1 VPHLNALARGDPLRI
16 AISDISSVRNYILSA
31 TVLLQKVSMYLQQVL
46 LNRSQ
51 KLTNTRPLR
60 RLRSFKVTDFGI
72 NQKPL
77 YTTFYQRIILT
88 YILSCTVSKLWPI
101 VGQIFASNNGL
112 PHFNA
117 LAGVIPCEY
126 LGELYL
132 LRN

>member
-60 RLRSFKVTDFGI
+60 RLRSFKVTDLASI
-72 NQKPL
+72 KSP
-77 YTTFYQRIILT
+77 
-88 YILSCTVSKLWPI
+88 YIRLSTS
-101 VGQIFASNNGL
+101 
-112 PHFNA
+112 
-117 LAGVIPCEY
+117 E
-126 LGELYL
+126 
-132 LRN
+132 